1 MLRAVLFPKAY
12 PDRDSWARRPPKKRR
27 RLDVNAEDLDVAM
40 DVDLDESKPSSP
52 SVDSRHIVLETAKE
66 SFMLSPSLPDG
77 NPGEIKKNIPQGGRR
92 YVISLILAE
101 DTEGVDGGNVEKKQA
116 YASSDPSHKPSVD
129 MSRNTK
135 SSASDGMKTEG
146 AHVQNNE
153 PVVAKSHNHSTGH
166 VVSRPPSQIQGP
178 DSTTHPQEASA
189 EHSTVIVLADGITAT
204 EKAHSSQPNPNL
216 AGSSLPSA
224 NPLIDPAVNK
234 SPLSSPLP
242 PSRPELP
249 PAPKPI
255 SSVART
261 TDTIKEHGAGSDSLP
276 VPNSATP
283 LVSSPGL
290 SKPAEI
296 RTPKLADPVEFP
308 PNLQS
313 TPVTADDVSAF
324 APVPQQL
331 PIASHNDSLGRPSV
345 QILRRDLGEE
355 LILFTE
361 DAIKILDDLGDGLKK
376 EWSIAVKRW
385 KWAPQ
390 RDCRFVI

>member
-1 MLRAVLFPKAY
+1 LFPKAY

-101 DTEGVDGGNVEKKQA
+101 DTEGVDGGNVAKKQA
-116 YASSDPSHKPSVD
+116 YASTDPSHEPS
-129 MSRNTK
+129 
-135 SSASDGMKTEG
+135 EI
-146 AHVQNNE
+146 NE
-153 PVVAKSHNHSTGH
+153 PLVGKSHNHSTGH
-166 VVSRPPSQIQGP
+166 AVSRPPSQIQGP

-189 EHSTVIVLADGITAT
+189 QHSTVIVSADGITAT

-242 PSRPELP
+242 PSSPELP

-261 TDTIKEHGAGSDSLP
+261 TDTIEEHGAGSDSLP
-276 VPNSATP
+276 VPNSAMP

-296 RTPKLADPVEFP
+296 PTPNLADPVEFP

-313 TPVTADDVSAF
+313 TPVTADNVSAF